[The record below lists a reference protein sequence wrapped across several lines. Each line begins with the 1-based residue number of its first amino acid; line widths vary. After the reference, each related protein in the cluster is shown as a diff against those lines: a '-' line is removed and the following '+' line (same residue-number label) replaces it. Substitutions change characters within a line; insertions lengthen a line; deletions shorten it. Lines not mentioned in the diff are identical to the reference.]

1 MCIKNVFFCS
11 CFDIQNNTCTHSVY
25 INTTHP
31 YLQLN
36 LGLACRGCQCV
47 TILLNHYACTQYVL
61 NLYFLGKS
69 MNNLSSYG
77 GLTDSK
83 MRASDTDLPV
93 TIAKIQDSFEFLQY
107 LGFITLHEA

>member
-1 MCIKNVFFCS
+1 
-11 CFDIQNNTCTHSVY
+11 
-25 INTTHP
+25 
-31 YLQLN
+31 
-36 LGLACRGCQCV
+36 
-47 TILLNHYACTQYVL
+47 
-61 NLYFLGKS
+61 